1 SDMSLI
7 LGKPIID
14 NTTTDPFALI
24 GREQNG

>member
-1 SDMSLI
+1 MSLI

-24 GREQNG
+24 GREQN